1 MADLSR
7 VYSIALSSSR
17 YIFSLLSF
25 RDSRRIN
32 VGDFS
37 FAGREESDTDD
48 ELLGDTDL
56 DGPSPEMERLGVRG
70 DPSDSCSLQ
79 SRLEAG
85 HDPLQQVSDDCFDRK
100 EKLLEYWH
108 RRNENGKGELDI
120 FGLRSIIR
128 IEVSISI
135 TPAEAFLP

>member
-17 YIFSLLSF
+17 YIFSLLLL

-135 TPAEAFLP
+135 TPAFLP